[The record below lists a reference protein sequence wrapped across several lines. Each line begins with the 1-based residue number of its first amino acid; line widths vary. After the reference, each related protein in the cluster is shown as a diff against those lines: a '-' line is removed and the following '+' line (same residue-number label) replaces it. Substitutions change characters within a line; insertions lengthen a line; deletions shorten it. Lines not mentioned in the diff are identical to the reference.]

1 MSQRV
6 IEDLSEAQ
14 CYELVRQEVIGR
26 LVFTDEEGPAALPI
40 NYGVAGKEIVFRTEI
55 GSHFRDI
62 LQNKIAVEV
71 DHTDKET
78 GIGWSVLFRGT
89 GREVDLEEVPGM
101 IRQMGE
107 NFPHPWAEGVH
118 NVWVSIMPEKV
129 TGRRLTLPYYAA
141 NF

>member
-1 MSQRV
+1 MTQSV
-6 IEDLSEAQ
+6 VEELSEKE
-14 CYELVRQEVIGR
+14 CYELIRTEVVGR
-26 LVFTDEEGPAALPI
+26 LVFQDEEGPAALPI

-55 GSHFRDI
+55 GSHFRDV
-62 LQNKIAVEV
+62 LNGRVAVEV
-71 DHTDKET
+71 DHTDAGAGK
-78 GIGWSVLFRGT
+78 GWSVLVRGT

-107 NFPHPWAEGVH
+107 GFPHPWAEGVH